1 MNQGEWKEM
10 TNVTNTR
17 SVMCRSLTG
26 AIAISVLIATWAS
39 AAVAQNGIEISG
51 FFGYSFSEGVD
62 VSRGTFVSNF
72 IEHVDV
78 GSSISYGGAINYW
91 INNQTQVG
99 FQFGLQDGSL
109 GVKGSTNR
117 ELTGMNV
124 YSYHGIATYHA
135 GSSNSNVRPFVLFGL
150 GATQYK
156 PSDVM
161 GFSFDGEVRFSGTL
175 GVGVK
180 AYLNERVGFVFTGRW
195 TPTYI
200 KSDVGGVYC
209 SPYWT
214 PWYGGGCAVM
224 PDPDYANQ
232 FELSGGIIYRL

>member
-1 MNQGEWKEM
+1 MKREM
-10 TNVTNTR
+10 CKKMTDVTNMQRVTGK
-17 SVMCRSLTG
+17 SLVG
-26 AIAISVLIATWAS
+26 AIAVMALMASWAS
-39 AAVAQNGIEISG
+39 AAAAQNGIEISG
-51 FFGYSFSEGVD
+51 FFGYSFSEGID
-62 VSRGTFVSNF
+62 VTRGTLASEF
-72 IEHVDV
+72 IDHVDV

-91 INNQTQVG
+91 IDNQTQVG
-99 FQFGLQDGSL
+99 VQFGLQDTSL
-109 GVKGSTNR
+109 GVKGSVNR

-124 YSYHGIATYHA
+124 YSYHGTVTYHA
-135 GSSNSNVRPFVLFGL
+135 GSSNSDVRPFFMFGL

-161 GFSFDGEVRFSGTL
+161 GFSFDGEVQFSGTL

-180 AYLNERVGFVFTGRW
+180 AYLNERVGFTVTGRW

-209 SPYWT
+209 SPYWS
-214 PWYGGGCAVM
+214 PWYPGGCAVM
-224 PDPDYANQ
+224 PDPDYSNQ

>member
-17 SVMCRSLTG
+17 GVMCRSLTG

-39 AAVAQNGIEISG
+39 AAAAQNGIEISG

-62 VSRGTFVSNF
+62 VSRGTFVSDF
-72 IEHVDV
+72 IDHVDV

-91 INNQTQVG
+91 VDNQTQVG
-99 FQFGLQDGSL
+99 FQFGLQDSSL
-109 GVKGSTNR
+109 GVKGSVNR
-117 ELTGMNV
+117 EVTGMNV
-124 YSYHGIATYHA
+124 YSYHGTVTQHA
-135 GSSNSNVRPFVLFGL
+135 GSSNADVRPFFMFGL

-161 GFSFDGEVRFSGTL
+161 GFSFDGEVQFSGTL

-180 AYLNERVGFVFTGRW
+180 AYMNERVGFVFSGRW

-209 SPYWT
+209 SPYWS
-214 PWYGGGCAVM
+214 PWYPGGCAVM
-224 PDPDYANQ
+224 PDPDYSNQ